1 MQHLDLVGNVDFA
14 YLLPSGLI
22 LEESLWAKIIVVV
35 LLLLFLPA
43 PDLLPPF
50 WRKYLSIRPTNP

>member
-50 WRKYLSIRPTNP
+50 